1 MKIKKSSI
9 SKNLEVLCTLIACVM
24 SPCFNYRLTTPLHT
38 ADKPPD
44 LTLWNLIPFF
54 KKSLLS
60 SCTDAGCIGRDET
73 AVCNISQACCIGF
86 RSGDLAGHSIRTI
99 VACSRYY
106 RWCGLYVHAH
116 CHPSEWNFHQQHL
129 HMGERKHPRSRLRT
143 WEPSTCRCQWR
154 GGPFSPEHL
163 FPPKPWLT
171 PAKPIM
177 FCHTNWSKTLIWHSP
192 YPSTSIC

>member
-24 SPCFNYRLTTPLHT
+24 SPCFNYRLTMPLQT

-44 LTLWNLIPFF
+44 LILWNLIPFF
-54 KKSLLS
+54 KKSLSELLYR
-60 SCTDAGCIGRDET
+60 CWRDET
-73 AVCNISQACCIGF
+73 AVCNISQACGQLWLVRDI
-86 RSGDLAGHSIRTI
+86 D
-99 VACSRYY
+99 
-106 RWCGLYVHAH
+106 RWCGLYVHTH

-129 HMGERKHPRSRLRT
+129 HMGEHKHPRSRLRT

-163 FPPKPWLT
+163 FPPKPWLSPRQT
-171 PAKPIM
+171 DHVLPHKLMTIY
-177 FCHTNWSKTLIWHSP
+177 HSKNIKVSP
-192 YPSTSIC
+192 SVRLSGPSVLWLL